1 MDWGPPGSSVHGIS
15 QAKILEWVA
24 FSPSGNLPDPRIE
37 SDSSAS
43 SALAV
48 GFFTTMPP
56 GKPNLYSICCL
67 FFTVVVYNIRIFL
80 NERELVS
87 DDLIISFRERLKF
100 HF

>member
-1 MDWGPPGSSVHGIS
+1 MPGSPVHGIS
-15 QAKILEWVA
+15 QTKILEWVA
-24 FSPSGNLPDPRIE
+24 FPPPGNLPDSGIE
-37 SDSSAS
+37 PESSAS

-56 GKPNLYSICCL
+56 GKPNLYSIGCL